1 MDEPDESTP
10 VSFKALKERWQKQES
25 SVSPKSVENSSRQS
39 PLNTPPKGTYGV
51 AVTPPSKS
59 PAPPV
64 SKTAPRPASENAN
77 EPSNKPPVLDAKRS
91 VPVITPEILA
101 KKGTPPPPPSM
112 GLARPSKPK
121 EDIDTNV
128 KPAQMV
134 KTDEIDNEPPKR
146 VSMLSQQFEVT
157 SLQSQ
162 QRNGT
167 FTYKSVPTPKEA
179 VLVSKPPKSQPED
192 IFERPAEAS
201 HRHPSFDPRV
211 DSGTLK
217 TVMSPEQ
224 LVDKASD
231 NSNEFPSP
239 FDEELDSDEDSD
251 EEAKHTSVK
260 QKRAPP
266 PPPPSR
272 RTRIAQLHQ
281 NPEAS
286 PLQSSQPSSQVQDTL
301 RHIPVKPMLTDQPT
315 KPPRLDAAATEKPPV
330 SLDHNRSMHILEQPA
345 PLLPPR
351 PILANRTHNDF
362 EAVDPTIMSN
372 IRQSPKPLA
381 RARTIGAGSL
391 DAAPPLPTRPMDSRA
406 SSISRSS
413 TIHSSTDSRTLGTSE
428 GSLSDQ
434 SSPGLRRSQTIART
448 ERLLGAKIYP
458 DHANANRSPP
468 YIHGSPLTVHHR
480 GPVKLFAISGQHVIT
495 GTQNT
500 RIYNA
505 STGINTAT
513 IDHTASNDINNRVC
527 SMAFPPSLSFADE
540 GRYLWLGM
548 QDGAILV
555 VDVLKGDIIGKRT
568 DVHSAPITNMLRYGN
583 EEIWTI
589 DDAGHMNAWPVIKG
603 SRGHTNHPLEI
614 HPRREHVSSKLN
626 FAIIV
631 EQQLW
636 MASGRVLDVYD
647 VKLSGGSTNRIH
659 TRVPNNVG
667 NVTQLAAVP
676 YHRDKVFVGHDDG
689 KVTVWDTATLEITQT
704 ISLSIYGVSCM
715 QAVGEY
721 YLWAGYNTG
730 MIYVYDTRPERW
742 EVVKMWKGHGAQV
755 LHMLL
760 DETPLVKDNDLIQV
774 ASLDGNGTIQIWD
787 GLLSDNWRDQAMN
800 KRMKE
805 YCDYR
810 DAKILISSWNI
821 DANKPEKFDAQD
833 EQKIR
838 EWLTSLRDPDIIV
851 VGIQEIVDLESKKQT
866 AKSFFSTKKKSS
878 VPMEEEEMLTHR
890 YRLWHNYLVHV
901 LATEYGQDCYTV
913 VKTEQLVGLFS
924 CIFVRTSEA
933 GRVFDK
939 HSTVVKT
946 GLKVM
951 SKSIHGNKGGIAI
964 RFLFDHTSMCF
975 VNCHLAAGQ
984 THVRQRNS
992 DAEGILQL
1000 ASLEPLPQYYD
1011 VFVNGGDGAFVLDH
1025 ELCFM
1030 SGDFNYRID
1039 MGREQVIKLLSSPNK
1054 DAAYAT
1060 LQAEDQLRKQKIVY
1074 PLFKLLLFQ
1083 EAPIRFD
1090 PTYKYDPGTDF
1101 YDRSE
1106 KKRIPAWCDRILYRG
1121 PDIKSEYY
1129 RRHEARASDH
1139 RPISSGFLVKVKT
1152 IDDQRRDRIMEKV
1165 ELAWHQTL
1173 EKLIQKKKLDWLMAY
1188 GVYNQYEAQ
1197 QELASANWNMME
1209 ALQT

>member
-1 MDEPDESTP
+1 
-10 VSFKALKERWQKQES
+10 
-25 SVSPKSVENSSRQS
+25 
-39 PLNTPPKGTYGV
+39 
-51 AVTPPSKS
+51 
-59 PAPPV
+59 
-64 SKTAPRPASENAN
+64 
-77 EPSNKPPVLDAKRS
+77 
-91 VPVITPEILA
+91 
-101 KKGTPPPPPSM
+101 
-112 GLARPSKPK
+112 
-121 EDIDTNV
+121 
-128 KPAQMV
+128 
-134 KTDEIDNEPPKR
+134 
-146 VSMLSQQFEVT
+146 
-157 SLQSQ
+157 
-162 QRNGT
+162 
-167 FTYKSVPTPKEA
+167 
-179 VLVSKPPKSQPED
+179 
-192 IFERPAEAS
+192 
-201 HRHPSFDPRV
+201 
-211 DSGTLK
+211 
-217 TVMSPEQ
+217 
-224 LVDKASD
+224 
-231 NSNEFPSP
+231 
-239 FDEELDSDEDSD
+239 
-251 EEAKHTSVK
+251 
-260 QKRAPP
+260 
-266 PPPPSR
+266 
-272 RTRIAQLHQ
+272 
-281 NPEAS
+281 
-286 PLQSSQPSSQVQDTL
+286 
-301 RHIPVKPMLTDQPT
+301 
-315 KPPRLDAAATEKPPV
+315 
-330 SLDHNRSMHILEQPA
+330 
-345 PLLPPR
+345 
-351 PILANRTHNDF
+351 
-362 EAVDPTIMSN
+362 
-372 IRQSPKPLA
+372 
-381 RARTIGAGSL
+381 
-391 DAAPPLPTRPMDSRA
+391 
-406 SSISRSS
+406 
-413 TIHSSTDSRTLGTSE
+413 
-428 GSLSDQ
+428 
-434 SSPGLRRSQTIART
+434 
-448 ERLLGAKIYP
+448 
-458 DHANANRSPP
+458 
-468 YIHGSPLTVHHR
+468 
-480 GPVKLFAISGQHVIT
+480 
-495 GTQNT
+495 
-500 RIYNA
+500 
-505 STGINTAT
+505 
-513 IDHTASNDINNRVC
+513 
-527 SMAFPPSLSFADE
+527 MAFPPSLSFEDE

-548 QDGAILV
+548 QDGAIMV
-555 VDVLKGDIIGKRT
+555 VDVLNGDVVGKRT
-568 DVHSAPITNMLRYGN
+568 DVHSAPITNMLRFGN

-614 HPRREHVSSKLN
+614 HPRREQVSSKLS
-626 FAIIV
+626 FAINV

-647 VKLSGGSTNRIH
+647 IKLSGGATNRMH

-676 YHRDKVFVGHDDG
+676 YHRGKVFVGHDDG

-715 QAVGEY
+715 QSVGEY

-742 EVVKMWKGHGAQV
+742 EVVKMWKAHGAQV
-755 LHMLL
+755 LHLLL

-774 ASLDGNGTIQIWD
+774 ASLDSNGTIQIWD

-833 EQKIR
+833 ELKIR

-890 YRLWHNYLVHV
+890 YRLWHNYLVHI

-946 GLKVM
+946 GIKVM

-1000 ASLEPLPQYYD
+1000 ANLEPLPQYYD

-1039 MGREQVIKLLSSPNK
+1039 MGRDQVIKLLSSANK

-1060 LQAEDQLRKQKIVY
+1060 LQDEDQLRKQKIVY
-1074 PLFKLLLFQ
+1074 PLFKLLLFK

-1121 PDIKSEYY
+1121 ADIKSEYY

-1173 EKLIQKKKLDWLMAY
+1173 EKLIQKKKVDWLTAY

-1209 ALQT
+1209 VLQT